1 MVSRSVLIAAAA
13 APLLALAQSGPTIGS
28 PALYACTPAAF
39 VYACDSPPCSAC
51 FPPETATYS
60 LLAPRIDLQ
69 IVVRPSDDQSK
80 SIANLGSVNDAS
92 GSASWTVSE
101 PEGSSVTV
109 WITDSKG
116 VVGNNA
122 ATTVAAGSGD
132 CASGSS
138 GSFKTDSATSTGA
151 GASAS
156 TKASSAASGASS
168 AVDKA
173 TGSASSSSSAPSSTS
188 SPDADSG
195 ARSLVAG
202 GFAASALALAAYLA

>member
-39 VYACDSPPCSAC
+39 VYACDSPPCS
-51 FPPETATYS
+51 
-60 LLAPRIDLQ
+60 